1 MRELTVVKTL
11 VCPSKAKSPPRALI
25 MWPVSWEGFPEPNPW
40 PPGHHRPLLCTCVC
54 PALKNHWQTVWFSIQ
69 LWVLGEHLLKEWIQ
83 FHFGLSKEEIQ
94 GVNLWLHKVPSGIT
108 RKTGERRHLAV
119 EAFLFSLEEEIE
131 WDGRGEKGVSRKVL
145 KIPLVLCITV
155 AFIDLNLHP
164 PQARTVEGAGSTL
177 RNKMVKTPDHTQWSF
192 VPPCSLII
200 WSHLRHISPD
210 LSKAKWDMTEPF
222 TAFLEPA
229 AVLVASGWWVNY
241 CECIMSSGMGIAVV
255 C

>member
-145 KIPLVLCITV
+145 NSSCSLYHSGFHRPKSSPTTGQDCGRCWKYIEEQDGQDPWPYTVVLCPTL
-155 AFIDLNLHP
+155 FSYNL
-164 PQARTVEGAGSTL
+164 V
-177 RNKMVKTPDHTQWSF
+177 SF
-192 VPPCSLII
+192 
-200 WSHLRHISPD
+200 
-210 LSKAKWDMTEPF
+210 KAYFSRFK
-222 TAFLEPA
+222 
-229 AVLVASGWWVNY
+229 
-241 CECIMSSGMGIAVV
+241 
-255 C
+255 